1 MAGGGLSPPCT
12 RRPVLRIYSTMLQ
25 SRRTVDEILPHRP
38 ARRLRSFR
46 RTVERAL
53 PGRVDEVL
61 LFGSRARGDAR
72 RGSDYDVAVL
82 VRDLSDRSAVRRVL
96 SDSAYPHVVA
106 GFHLQPLLLPAEYL
120 ASASEL
126 ADDIRRDGVVVP

>member
-1 MAGGGLSPPCT
+1 M
-12 RRPVLRIYSTMLQ
+12 VQ
-25 SRRTVDEILPHRP
+25 SRRTVDEILPNRP

-82 VRDLSDRSAVRRVL
+82 AD
-96 SDSAYPHVVA
+96 
-106 GFHLQPLLLPAEYL
+106 YL